1 MKYDIEE
8 RVEKYGEAIIEF
20 AQKISLSSITKPL
33 IEQLVRSGT
42 SIGANYFEAN
52 GASSK
57 KDFINK
63 IYICKK
69 ESKETQHWLRMIA
82 KANSSLKSKARDLFS
97 EALQLG
103 MIFSSIITKTKN
115 KI

>member
-1 MKYDIEE
+1 MKYDLEE

-20 AQKISLSSITKPL
+20 AQKISLSSVTKPL
-33 IEQLVRSGT
+33 LEQLVRSGT

-69 ESKETQHWLRMIA
+69 ESKETQHWLRMVA
-82 KANSSLKSKARDLFS
+82 KSNSSIKSKARYLFS